1 MLSFINILQNIRY
14 NSLTIGLMFR
24 GFVFVFPRWDPGV
37 NDENRSSVS
46 QACRKRRLN
55 ERFLGITVKR
65 VAPGRCLD
73 GHVEEHYEMYMAL
86 GARP

>member
-1 MLSFINILQNIRY
+1 MRIGPPYPKRVVKSD
-14 NSLTIGLMFR
+14 LT
-24 GFVFVFPRWDPGV
+24 
-37 NDENRSSVS
+37 
-46 QACRKRRLN
+46 